1 MGDTFGPTR
10 SGSTAMT
17 SNLTCEALRDDLVSL
32 LYEDGEATERS
43 RARDHLA
50 LCVPCRAEYSELRA
64 VRTTLANWD
73 LPAPSR
79 LPSQPARSWL
89 PRSFPV
95 GLAAA
100 AGLVLGIGIAVAG
113 RGALSPGL
121 PPQGPE
127 ARAAGGESAGL
138 NAGASSQFVSR
149 NELDEILRSQ
159 ENRHQS
165 EIEEIRRTLV
175 QASEAYPST
184 GATPTAVTNLSPA
197 TLERLLKASE
207 ERQAQR
213 FESRLAG
220 LRNESDLQRQYD
232 MAQIAASLAYIDSRT
247 GADAARTSELMKNLV
262 RVTAKPQ
269 DR

>member
-1 MGDTFGPTR
+1 
-10 SGSTAMT
+10 MT
-17 SNLTCEALRDDLVSL
+17 SNLTCEALRDDIVSF
-32 LYEDGEATERS
+32 LYEDGDVAERS
-43 RARDHLA
+43 RARDHLSH
-50 LCVPCRAEYSELRA
+50 CVPCRAEYSELKG
-64 VRTTLANWD
+64 VRTALAGWD
-73 LPAPSR
+73 LPTQSR
-79 LPSQPARSWL
+79 LPSPSSRPWF

-100 AGLVLGIGIAVAG
+100 AGLVLGIGLAVAG
-113 RGALSPGL
+113 RGALAPNS
-121 PPQGPE
+121 PQGTE
-127 ARAAGGESAGL
+127 ARATGGQSVASNL
-138 NAGASSQFVSR
+138 NAGGTSQFVSR
-149 NELDEILRSQ
+149 NELEEILRSQ
-159 ENRHQS
+159 ESRHES
-165 EIEEIRRTLV
+165 ELEEIRRAFL
-175 QASEAYPST
+175 QASETSSST
-184 GATPTAVTNLSPA
+184 GAAPRTVSNLSAA